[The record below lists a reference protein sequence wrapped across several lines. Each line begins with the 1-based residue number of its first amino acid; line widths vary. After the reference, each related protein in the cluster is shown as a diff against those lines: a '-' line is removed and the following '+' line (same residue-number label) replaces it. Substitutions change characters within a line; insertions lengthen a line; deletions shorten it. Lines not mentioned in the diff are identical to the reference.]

1 MLKTSEKISFFIFT
15 LLFLVIPACLSL
27 NFLSFSQEEATV
39 SLTEYLRAGAAPAG
53 VLPEALPSSSAQKY
67 CLEVEIALHNRGD
80 TPVNNIR
87 LEVPLMGNLDSTY
100 QVLVQEKY
108 NLEPLEIVEEAM
120 ASRKALFCLDS
131 LPAGASKSITLQY
144 LLAPAPPSCSGS
156 FLNDSLLAQYL
167 QPSSKIES
175 DHPFII
181 SKAAKIT
188 AGALC
193 DEEKARR
200 IYASVLDHMTYNLD
214 SPHRNQGALSALQ
227 NGSGVCE
234 DYASLFVALSRAAGI
249 PARQVY
255 GYADP
260 GATGEIWKLAPGQA
274 FSLRGCRHSWAEIY
288 LAGRGWLPVDP
299 TMEICSKSFQF
310 FGFLPGA
317 SHIAQNY
324 LDNSLK
330 ARFNGGQLE
339 VLWSETLVG
348 KEDFS

>member
-1 MLKTSEKISFFIFT
+1 MFNKKICFLIFT
-15 LLFLVIPACLSL
+15 LVLLLTPACLRI
-27 NFLSFSQEEATV
+27 NFLPFYQEEVTV
-39 SLTEYLRAGAAPAG
+39 SLTEHLRAGAAPAG
-53 VLPEALPSSSAQKY
+53 VLPAVLPSFSAQKH

-80 TPVNNIR
+80 APVNNIS
-87 LEVPLMGNLDSTY
+87 LEVPLMGKLDSTY

-108 NLEPLEIVEEAM
+108 NLEPLEIVEETM
-120 ASRKALFCLDS
+120 ASRRALFCLDS

-144 LLAPAPPSCSGS
+144 LLASAPPDSGSCS
-156 FLNDSLLAQYL
+156 NDSLLAQYL
-167 QPSSKIES
+167 QPSSKVES
-175 DHPFII
+175 DRPFII
-181 SKAAKIT
+181 SKAVEIT

-200 IYASVLDHMTYNLD
+200 IYSFVLDHMTYDLD

-227 NGSGVCE
+227 HGCGVCE

-249 PARQVY
+249 PARQVN

-260 GATGEIWKLAPGQA
+260 GATGEIWELAPGQA
-274 FSLRGCRHSWAEIY
+274 FSLQGYRHSWAEIY

-299 TMEICSKSFQF
+299 TMDLCSESFQF

-324 LDNSLK
+324 LDSSLR
-330 ARFNGGQLE
+330 ARFSGGRLE
-339 VLWSETLVG
+339 VVWSETLVG
-348 KEDFS
+348 K